1 MIAEFSKY
9 FIKIKRGIIMRWSLN
24 ELYTS
29 FESTEFKSDMD
40 KCNEYIQELIIW
52 VKKELQSTEGAKEKI
67 ENYIKKQQEFGS
79 IYIRLLSYA
88 MLVSSVDAKNETALK
103 VADQLQSKAS
113 NLTEATVQFEKWLG
127 NIENIEE
134 IIQSSPLL
142 KEHQFY
148 LEDIMLNNQYLLS
161 EEEEIL
167 ISKMSQTGAKAW
179 TKLQQL
185 LSSTLLVDIT
195 IDGEE
200 KQLPLPVVRN
210 MAYSADAATR
220 KTAYEAELK
229 SYLKIEESSAAALN
243 GIKGESITISQK
255 RGFASPLEQAVI
267 TSRMNKETLD
277 AMLTAMKESLPFFH
291 QYYRKKGELLGHN
304 NGLPFYDMFAPIGNV
319 DMEFTYEE
327 AQKYIVD
334 NFNTFS
340 EELGDFAQKAFDKN
354 WIDAEPRIG
363 KRGGAFC
370 SNLHPIKESRILAN
384 FDGSFSNM
392 TTLAH
397 ELGHGYHGHC
407 LKNASL
413 LNSRYP
419 MPLAETASIFAE
431 TIIINGAL
439 KTATVE
445 EAFAILETS
454 ISDAG
459 QVIVDIYSRFLF
471 ESEVFKRREDSSLSV
486 NELKEIMISAQKE
499 AYGNGLD
506 HNVLHE
512 SMWINKSHYYMP
524 ERHFYNFPYAFGL
537 LFSKGLYSEYL
548 KRGEAFV
555 NEYNNLLEATGK
567 NNIVDVGKV
576 MDIDVTS
583 VDFWRSS
590 LDLIKKDIE
599 KFVDI
604 ADERLKNK

>member
-1 MIAEFSKY
+1 MH
-9 FIKIKRGIIMRWSLN
+9 WSLN
-24 ELYTS
+24 DLYTS
-29 FESTEFKSDMD
+29 FESEEFKRDMN
-40 KCNEYIQELIIW
+40 KCSEYIPELIFW
-52 VKKELQSTEGAKEKI
+52 VKKEFENNKQAKEKI
-67 ENYIKKQQEFGS
+67 ENYIKKQQEFGD
-79 IYIRLLSYA
+79 IYIRLISYA
-88 MLVSSVDAKNETALK
+88 ALTSSVDAKNEVALK

-113 NLTEATVQFEKWLG
+113 NLTEATVIFEKWISSID
-127 NIENIEE
+127 NIDE
-134 IIQSSPLL
+134 IIQSSTIL

-148 LEDIMLNNQYLLS
+148 LENIMLNNKYLLS
-161 EEEEIL
+161 EVEEIL

-179 TKLQQL
+179 AKLQEL

-195 IDGEE
+195 INGED

-210 MAYSADAATR
+210 MAYSADASTR
-220 KTAYEAELK
+220 KVAYEAELK
-229 SYLKIEESSAAALN
+229 SYVKIEESSGAALN
-243 GIKGESITISQK
+243 GIKGEAITISKK
-255 RGFASPLEQAVI
+255 RGFTSPLEQAVI
-267 TSRMNKETLD
+267 TSRMDMDTLD

-291 QYYRKKGELLGHN
+291 KYYRKKGELLGHS
-304 NGLPFYDMFAPIGNV
+304 NGLPFYDIFAPIASV

-340 EELGDFAQKAFDKN
+340 NKLGEFAKNAFDKK
-354 WIDAEPRIG
+354 WIDAEPRDG

-370 SNLHPIKESRILAN
+370 YNLHPIKESRILAN
-384 FDGSFSNM
+384 FNGSFSNM

-397 ELGHGYHGHC
+397 ELGHGYHGYC
-407 LKNASL
+407 LKDSSL

-431 TIIINGAL
+431 TIIINAAL
-439 KTATVE
+439 KSATEE

-486 NELKEIMISAQKE
+486 NELKEVMKDAQKE

-506 HNVLHE
+506 HNALHD
-512 SMWINKSHYYMP
+512 SMWINKPHYYSAD
-524 ERHFYNFPYAFGL
+524 RHFYNFPYAFGL
-537 LFSKGLYSEYL
+537 LFAKGLYSEYL
-548 KRGEAFV
+548 NRGEDFV
-555 NEYNNLLEATGK
+555 DEYDNLLEATGK
-567 NNIVDVGKV
+567 NNIIDVGKV
-576 MDIDVTS
+576 MGIDVTS

-599 KFVDI
+599 KFVKLVDT
-604 ADERLKNK
+604 R

>member
-1 MIAEFSKY
+1 
-9 FIKIKRGIIMRWSLN
+9 MRWSLN

-29 FESTEFKSDMD
+29 FESEEFKKDMVR
-40 KCNEYIQELIIW
+40 CFEYIPDLIDW
-52 VKKELQSTEGAKEKI
+52 VKKEFQNSDGPKEKI
-67 ENYIKKQQEFGS
+67 EAYIRKQQEFS
-79 IYIRLLSYA
+79 NIYLKLISYA
-88 MLVSSVDAKNETALK
+88 VLTSSVDAKNETALK
-103 VADQLQSKAS
+103 VTDQLQSKAS
-113 NLTEATVQFEKWLG
+113 NLTEATVLFEKWLG
-127 NIENIEE
+127 TIDHIEE
-134 IIQSSPLL
+134 IIESSELL

-148 LEDIMLNNQYLLS
+148 LENIMLNNKYLLS
-161 EEEEIL
+161 EVEEIL

-179 TKLQQL
+179 AKLQQM

-195 IDGEE
+195 IDGEDQ
-200 KQLPLPVVRN
+200 QLPLPVIRN
-210 MAYSADAATR
+210 MAYSFDAAKR

-229 SYLKIEESSAAALN
+229 SYAKIEESSAAALN
-243 GIKGESITISQK
+243 GIKGEAITLSEK
-255 RGFASPLEQAVI
+255 RGFTSPLEQTVI
-267 TSRMNKETLD
+267 TSRMNMETLD

-291 QYYRKKGELLGHN
+291 KYYHKKGELLGHK
-304 NGLPFYDMFAPIGNV
+304 NGLPFYDIFAPIASV
-319 DMEFTYEE
+319 DMEFTYEA

-340 EELGDFAQKAFDKN
+340 TELGDFAENAFNKN
-354 WIDAEPRIG
+354 WIDAEPRDG

-370 SNLHPIKESRILAN
+370 YNLHPIKESRILSN
-384 FDGSFSNM
+384 FNGSFSNM

-407 LKNASL
+407 LKESSL
-413 LNSRYP
+413 LNSNYP

-431 TIIINGAL
+431 TIIINSAL
-439 KTATVE
+439 KTATEE

-471 ESEVFKRREDSSLSV
+471 ESEVFKRREDSALSV
-486 NELKEIMISAQKE
+486 KELKEIMKDAQKE

-506 HNVLHE
+506 PNVLHD
-512 SMWINKSHYYMP
+512 SMWINKPHYYSAD
-524 ERHFYNFPYAFGL
+524 RHFYNFPYAFGL
-537 LFSKGLYSEYL
+537 LFAKGLYSEYL

-555 NEYNNLLEATGK
+555 KEYDNLLEATGK
-567 NNIVDVGKV
+567 NNIVDVAKV

-599 KFVDI
+599 TFVQL
-604 ADERLKNK
+604 ADARLSK

>member
-1 MIAEFSKY
+1 MH
-9 FIKIKRGIIMRWSLN
+9 WSLN
-24 ELYTS
+24 DLYTS
-29 FESTEFKSDMD
+29 FESEEFKRDMD
-40 KCNEYIQELIIW
+40 KCSEYIPELIFW
-52 VKKELQSTEGAKEKI
+52 VKKEFESTKEAKKKI
-67 ENYIKKQQEFGS
+67 ENYIKKQQEFGD
-79 IYIRLLSYA
+79 IYIRLISYA
-88 MLVSSVDAKNETALK
+88 ALTSSVDAKNEVALK

-113 NLTEATVQFEKWLG
+113 NLTEATVIFEKWIS
-127 NIENIEE
+127 NIDNIDE
-134 IIQSSPLL
+134 IIQSSTIL

-148 LEDIMLNNQYLLS
+148 LENIMLNNKYLLS
-161 EEEEIL
+161 EVEEIL

-179 TKLQQL
+179 AKLQEL

-195 IDGEE
+195 INGED

-210 MAYSADAATR
+210 MAYSADASTR
-220 KTAYEAELK
+220 KEAYEAELK
-229 SYLKIEESSAAALN
+229 SYVKIEESSGAALN
-243 GIKGESITISQK
+243 GIKGEAITISKK
-255 RGFASPLEQAVI
+255 RGFTSPLEQAVI
-267 TSRMNKETLD
+267 TSRMDMDTLD

-291 QYYRKKGELLGHN
+291 KYYRKKGELLGHS
-304 NGLPFYDMFAPIGNV
+304 NGLPFYDIFAPITSV
-319 DMEFTYEE
+319 DMEFTYQE

-340 EELGDFAQKAFDKN
+340 NKLGAFAKNAFDKK
-354 WIDAEPRIG
+354 WIDAEPRDG

-370 SNLHPIKESRILAN
+370 YNLHPIKESRILAN
-384 FDGSFSNM
+384 FNGSFSNM

-397 ELGHGYHGHC
+397 ELGHGYHGYC
-407 LKNASL
+407 LKDSSL

-431 TIIINGAL
+431 TIIINAAL
-439 KTATVE
+439 KSATDE

-471 ESEVFKRREDSSLSV
+471 ESEVFKRRDDSSLSV
-486 NELKEIMISAQKE
+486 NELKEIMKDAQKQ

-506 HNVLHE
+506 HNALHD
-512 SMWINKSHYYMP
+512 SMWINKPHYYSAD
-524 ERHFYNFPYAFGL
+524 RHFYNFPYAFGL
-537 LFSKGLYSEYL
+537 LFAKGLYSEYL
-548 KRGEAFV
+548 KRGEDFV
-555 NEYNNLLEATGK
+555 DEYDNLLEATGK
-567 NNIVDVGKV
+567 NNIIDVGKV

-599 KFVDI
+599 KFVKLV
-604 ADERLKNK
+604 DER

>member
-1 MIAEFSKY
+1 
-9 FIKIKRGIIMRWSLN
+9 MRWSLN

-29 FESTEFKSDMD
+29 FESEDFKKDMVR
-40 KCNEYIQELIIW
+40 CFEYIPDLIDW
-52 VKKELQSTEGAKEKI
+52 VKKEFQNSDGPKEKI
-67 ENYIKKQQEFGS
+67 EAYIRKQQEFSS
-79 IYIRLLSYA
+79 IYLKLISYA
-88 MLVSSVDAKNETALK
+88 VLTSSVDAKNETALK
-103 VADQLQSKAS
+103 VTDQLQSKAS
-113 NLTEATVQFEKWLG
+113 NLTEATVLFEKWLG
-127 NIENIEE
+127 TIDHIEE
-134 IIQSSPLL
+134 IIESSEIL

-148 LEDIMLNNQYLLS
+148 LENIMLNNKYLLS
-161 EEEEIL
+161 EVEEIL

-179 TKLQQL
+179 AKLQQM

-195 IDGEE
+195 IDGEDQ
-200 KQLPLPVVRN
+200 QLPLPVIRN
-210 MAYSADAATR
+210 MAYSFDAAKR

-229 SYLKIEESSAAALN
+229 SYAKIEESSAAALN
-243 GIKGESITISQK
+243 GIKGEAITLSEK
-255 RGFASPLEQAVI
+255 RGFTSPLEQTVI
-267 TSRMNKETLD
+267 TSRMNMETLD

-291 QYYRKKGELLGHN
+291 KYYHKKGELLGHK
-304 NGLPFYDMFAPIGNV
+304 NGLPFYDIFAPIASV
-319 DMEFTYEE
+319 DMEFTYEA

-340 EELGDFAQKAFDKN
+340 TELGDFAENAFNKN
-354 WIDAEPRIG
+354 WIDAEPRDG

-370 SNLHPIKESRILAN
+370 YNLHPIKESRILSN
-384 FDGSFSNM
+384 FNGSFSNM

-407 LKNASL
+407 LKESSL
-413 LNSRYP
+413 LNSNYP

-431 TIIINGAL
+431 TIIINSAL
-439 KTATVE
+439 KTATEE

-471 ESEVFKRREDSSLSV
+471 ESEVFKRREDSALSV
-486 NELKEIMISAQKE
+486 KELKEIMKDAQKE

-506 HNVLHE
+506 PNVLHD
-512 SMWINKSHYYMP
+512 SMWINKPHYYSAD
-524 ERHFYNFPYAFGL
+524 RHFYNFPYAFGL
-537 LFSKGLYSEYL
+537 LFAKGLYSEYL

-555 NEYNNLLEATGK
+555 KEYDNLLEATGK
-567 NNIVDVGKV
+567 NNIVDVAKV

-599 KFVDI
+599 TFVQL
-604 ADERLKNK
+604 ADARLSK

>member
-1 MIAEFSKY
+1 
-9 FIKIKRGIIMRWSLN
+9 MRWSLN

-29 FESTEFKSDMD
+29 FESEDFKKDMVR
-40 KCNEYIQELIIW
+40 CFEYIPDLIDW
-52 VKKELQSTEGAKEKI
+52 VKKEFQNSDGPKEKI
-67 ENYIKKQQEFGS
+67 EAYIRKQQEFSS
-79 IYIRLLSYA
+79 IYLKLISYA
-88 MLVSSVDAKNETALK
+88 VLTSSVDAKNETALK
-103 VADQLQSKAS
+103 VTDQLQSKAS
-113 NLTEATVQFEKWLG
+113 NLTEATVLFEKWLG
-127 NIENIEE
+127 TIDHIEE
-134 IIQSSPLL
+134 IIESSELL

-148 LEDIMLNNQYLLS
+148 LENIMLNNKYLLS
-161 EEEEIL
+161 EVEEIL

-179 TKLQQL
+179 AKLQQM

-195 IDGEE
+195 IDGEDQ
-200 KQLPLPVVRN
+200 QLPLPVIRN
-210 MAYSADAATR
+210 MAYSFDAAKR

-229 SYLKIEESSAAALN
+229 SYAKIEESSAAALN
-243 GIKGESITISQK
+243 GIKGEAITLSEK
-255 RGFASPLEQAVI
+255 RGFTSPLEQTVI
-267 TSRMNKETLD
+267 TSRMNMETLD

-291 QYYRKKGELLGHN
+291 KYYHKKGELLGHK
-304 NGLPFYDMFAPIGNV
+304 NGLPFYDIFAPIASV
-319 DMEFTYEE
+319 DMEFTYEA

-340 EELGDFAQKAFDKN
+340 TELGDFAENAFNKN
-354 WIDAEPRIG
+354 WIDAEPRDG

-370 SNLHPIKESRILAN
+370 YNLHPIKESRILSN
-384 FDGSFSNM
+384 FNGSFSNM

-407 LKNASL
+407 LKESSL
-413 LNSRYP
+413 LNSNYP

-431 TIIINGAL
+431 TIIINSAL
-439 KTATVE
+439 KTATEE

-471 ESEVFKRREDSSLSV
+471 ESEVFKRREDSALSV
-486 NELKEIMISAQKE
+486 KELKEIMKDAQKE

-506 HNVLHE
+506 PNVLHD
-512 SMWINKSHYYMP
+512 SMWINKPHYYSAD
-524 ERHFYNFPYAFGL
+524 RHFYNFPYAFGL
-537 LFSKGLYSEYL
+537 LFAKGLYSEYL

-555 NEYNNLLEATGK
+555 KEYDNLLEATGK
-567 NNIVDVGKV
+567 NNIVDVAKV

-599 KFVDI
+599 TFVQL
-604 ADERLKNK
+604 ADARLSK